1 MGIKEV
7 SAKEIKIDYSVK
19 VPTKDLKPEPVFFK
33 QERVENAFN
42 IALKTEKEGYN
53 IYVAGPEGIG
63 KITYSMIKLK
73 EAASK
78 KNSPEDIFYHANFEE
93 PQKPK
98 FVMVPAGIG
107 KKLYRDINRVIENL
121 KETVVRQFESKDFED
136 ERVKLQREIEEKKQ
150 EVLKRLKED
159 AEKLGLA
166 TIITPSGIQ
175 LLPVVQGKVSPEF
188 LKIPEIKVEFEKKLE
203 LFDEK
208 FRDYLRQLRELDYQL
223 FENIRELK
231 EKVSRYV
238 IDNAFFKI
246 EEKYK
251 DLKQVTNFIDYLKQH
266 MAERIDIFIRWKM
279 FEGDFLLQKAIERE
293 IDIFRINVVVDNS
306 KQKGAPVIYE
316 QIPTFK
322 SMFGYISFKAE
333 MGILYADHMSI
344 VAGSLF
350 KARGGYMVLKVR
362 DILKNPL
369 LWENLKRVIFH
380 KRIYLSHYPYEEIFP
395 FHVGIYPE
403 PVPFNI
409 TIALVGDSLMYQILS
424 LYDPDFN
431 RLFKVKGEFDPVVDV
446 DEDVIKR
453 FPVLVKNI
461 VSQEGLKDVDADG
474 VTELLRY
481 SVELSGSRKKINTI
495 FSTVTDILREAD
507 AVSTEDTITGKTVK
521 NVIKDRKFR
530 LNMIEEKIRK
540 MFEEGKL
547 IADIKGKKASQVNG
561 LSVIELGDFSFGKPS
576 RITAASYIGEKGII
590 NIERE
595 VELSGPIHSKGVMI
609 LSGYVG
615 HKYGKDTPLALSC
628 SIAFEQSYGEVEGD
642 SASAAELLAVLSS
655 IGEIPVRQDIAITGS
670 IDQLGNIQPVGG
682 IKEKI
687 EGFYSVCK
695 IKGLTGDQGVVV
707 PSRNFDNIILDD
719 EVLQAVE
726 DRSFHIYTIDNIDD
740 AIKIMTQMDPLEFH
754 RQIKEKLVEYYRQ
767 AVKGKK

>member
-1 MGIKEV
+1 MGIKKV
-7 SAKEIKIDYSVK
+7 SAKEIKIDYRIK
-19 VPTKDLKPEPVFFK
+19 VSTKDIKPEPVFFK
-33 QERVENAFN
+33 QERVANAFN
-42 IALKTEKEGYN
+42 VALKTEKEGYN

-63 KITYSMIKLK
+63 KITYSLLKLK
-73 EAASK
+73 EVASK
-78 KNSPEDIFYHANFEE
+78 KKPPEDIFYHANFEE

-107 KKLYRDINRVIENL
+107 KKLHRDINRVIENL
-121 KETVVRQFESKDFED
+121 KETVVKQFESKEFED
-136 ERVKLQREIEEKKQ
+136 ERVKLQKEIEEKKQ
-150 EVLKRLKED
+150 KVIKKLKED

-175 LLPVVQGKVSPEF
+175 LLPIVQGKVSPEF

-203 LFDEK
+203 LFDER

-223 FENIRELK
+223 FENIRDLK
-231 EKVSRYV
+231 EKVSKYV
-238 IDNAFFKI
+238 IDNAFFKV

-251 DLKQVTNFIDYLKQH
+251 DLKQVVRFIDYLKQH

-279 FEGDFLLQKAIERE
+279 LEGDFLLQKAIERE

-306 KQKGAPVIYE
+306 KQEGAPVIYE

-344 VAGSLF
+344 VSGSLF

-369 LWENLKRVIFH
+369 LW
-380 KRIYLSHYPYEEIFP
+380 EIFP

-409 TIALVGDSLMYQILS
+409 TIALVGDSLMYQLLS

-431 RLFKVKGEFDPVVDV
+431 RLFKVKGEFDPVVDI
-446 DEDVIKR
+446 DEEVIKR
-453 FPVLVKNI
+453 FPVLIKNI
-461 VSQEGLKDVDADG
+461 ISKEGLKDVDADG
-474 VTELLRY
+474 VTDLLRY
-481 SVELSGSRKKINTI
+481 SVELSGSRKKINTV
-495 FSTVTDILREAD
+495 FSTITDVLREAD
-507 AVSTEDTITGKTVK
+507 AVTAGDLISGETVK
-521 NVIKDRKFR
+521 EVIKDRRFR
-530 LNMIEEKIRK
+530 LNLIEEKISK
-540 MFEEGKL
+540 MFKEGKL
-547 IADIKGKKASQVNG
+547 IVDIKGKKVAQVNG

-642 SASAAELLAVLSS
+642 SASAAELLSVLSS
-655 IGEIPVRQDIAITGS
+655 IGEIPVRQDTAITGS

-687 EGFYSVCK
+687 EGFYTVCK
-695 IKGLTGDQGVVV
+695 IKGLTGEQGVVV

-719 EVLQAVE
+719 EVLEAVE
-726 DRSFHIYTIDNIDD
+726 KGEFHIYTVDSIDD

-754 RQIKEKLVEYYRQ
+754 RQIKEKLTEYYKQ
-767 AVKGKK
+767 AVKGKR